1 MNNKQVVSDALDT
14 YVKRFTDAELLAF
27 IQAGVIMA
35 KKTSKLKKIIGL
47 PIKASK
53 KVGKTTKATVIGVA
67 VGFIIGSALDV
78 V

>member
-1 MNNKQVVSDALDT
+1 MNNKQVSDALDT
-14 YVKRFTDAELLAF
+14 YVKRYSDSELVAF